1 MAIGVGATTA
11 GFDVPARSFPAAGA
25 RTLIVAA
32 TMVAA
37 FAGFAACGTDA
48 SAHAVLQAGP
58 DLTRLLRAMA
68 GLKFLMAV
76 GAMAVVWWRLGAA
89 ASLPWLAG
97 YTAAGMA
104 MAAGPG
110 LIVSM
115 AHVGAGALLLHAG
128 LGATLVMLWRDPA
141 MGARLQ
147 EALARRRARTA

>member
-1 MAIGVGATTA
+1 MAMGVGAATA
-11 GFDVPARSFPAAGA
+11 GFDTPARSFPIAGA
-25 RTLIVAA
+25 RALIVAA

-68 GLKFLMAV
+68 GLKLLMAA
-76 GAMAVVWWRLGAA
+76 GALAAMWWRLGAP
-89 ASLPWLAG
+89 ASLPWLAS

-141 MGARLQ
+141 MGPRLH
-147 EALARRRARTA
+147 EAWVRRRKP